1 MNLVSTEFSNLI
13 ASLMNHNK
21 NMDTKI
27 IINKYQMLIVEI
39 WMLISKVRTQQA
51 METKTQALQEDQN
64 NSQEMI
70 SHPTQK
76 EQE

>member
-1 MNLVSTEFSNLI
+1 
-13 ASLMNHNK
+13 
-21 NMDTKI
+21 MDTKI

-51 METKTQALQEDQN
+51 METKTQALQEDLN

-70 SHPTQK
+70 SHQTQK